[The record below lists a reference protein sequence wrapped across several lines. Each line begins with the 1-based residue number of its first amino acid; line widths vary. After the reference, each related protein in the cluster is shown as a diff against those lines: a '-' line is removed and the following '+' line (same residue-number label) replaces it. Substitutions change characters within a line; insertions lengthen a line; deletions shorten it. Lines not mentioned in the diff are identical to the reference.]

1 MERLVSAEALTLL
14 VAAPFIGSFLG
25 LVIDRL
31 PAGRGVLWGR
41 SACSHCGHTLGLRD
55 LVPVLGW
62 LAQGGRCR
70 HCGQSIGRIYPLLEL
85 ATLAIAA
92 WCAWLLPGLLAWA
105 GFALG
110 ASLLVLAA
118 IDRRHRLLPDEIAL
132 PLIPAGLAVAWWI
145 DPAKLWSHAA
155 GAIAGFVLIM
165 AVRWAYARLRGREG
179 IGIGD
184 AKLMAAAGAWV
195 SWEGLPSVLLLAAAA
210 ALLFSLAAAARSR
223 RLTAQQ
229 MVAFGPYIA
238 LGLWTVWLY
247 GPLEYG

>member
-1 MERLVSAEALTLL
+1 MDRLLTAEALALL

-31 PAGRGVLWGR
+31 PAGRSVLWGR
-41 SACSHCGHTLGLRD
+41 SACAHCGRALGLRD

-70 HCGQSIGRIYPLLEL
+70 RCGQPIGRIYPVLEL
-85 ATLAIAA
+85 ATLALAA
-92 WCAWLLPGLLAWA
+92 WSAWLLPGLLAWA
-105 GFALG
+105 GFGLG

-145 DPAKLWSHAA
+145 DPANLAPHAA
-155 GAIAGFVLIM
+155 GAIAGFVFIM

-195 SWEGLPSVLLLAAAA
+195 SWEGLPTVILLAAGLG
-210 ALLFSLAAAARSR
+210 LLFSLVEAARSR
-223 RLTAQQ
+223 PLTAQQ
-229 MVAFGPYIA
+229 AVAFGPYIA

-247 GPLEYG
+247 GPLQYG